1 MIFKRTMIYHLL
13 LSRYAIA
20 VLIINVPLEVVKGW
34 KYLGITLVSGNT
46 LSFSAQPEISAFI
59 QATNYIMPTL
69 SGASKHVLVNL
80 LYSNCVPILTHACD
94 VKGFS
99 AVFPHGKVIAFFVRC
114 LVLKQLRIVF

>member
-46 LSFSAQPEISAFI
+46 LSFSAQPEISSFF
-59 QATNYIMPTL
+59 L
-69 SGASKHVLVNL
+69 SNH
-80 LYSNCVPILTHACD
+80 HAYT
-94 VKGFS
+94 
-99 AVFPHGKVIAFFVRC
+99 
-114 LVLKQLRIVF
+114 